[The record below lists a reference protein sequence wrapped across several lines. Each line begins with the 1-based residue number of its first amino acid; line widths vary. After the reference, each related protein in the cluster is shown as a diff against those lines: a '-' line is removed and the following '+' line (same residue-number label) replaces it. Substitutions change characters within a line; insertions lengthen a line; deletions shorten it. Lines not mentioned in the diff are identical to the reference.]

1 VFAVPRTRT
10 YLVRH
15 LAHLIAKYELLLLA
29 AATPFLLFPGMWTPV
44 GLALLAMAWVARRVA
59 TGRISARTAMDVPI
73 ILLLV
78 MTGVSLF
85 PSVDL
90 SLSLNRSCLILLG
103 VALFYGIVNSVHT
116 AWQIHYIGIALVLLG
131 LLIAVI
137 GLLGTDWEIGLLVD
151 IPAVYERLPGP
162 MIRGLPGSG
171 VIEEYDLV
179 NPRVVAGALAIL
191 MPVPLAY
198 LIFGRGRRLRTLSS
212 CTAVAMAAVLLLT
225 QAPQGYLGLAAAL
238 FLIGVW
244 WSRWALIALPLG
256 TSGLIGAWGLLRP
269 HQVLVERLSVETMG
283 TLDFGLGSRI
293 VNGAR
298 GLGMVRDMPFT
309 GIGLNTFPA
318 VDGLYS
324 FGRSHA
330 EHAHNLYIQTAVDMG
345 VLGLVALLAL
355 LAAFA
360 YTVARAY
367 GSPMS
372 RNQRALLIGVC
383 GVVVAWLAYGLL
395 DSITLG
401 HKPGAAVWVA
411 LGLAATTRLQVEV
424 PATTAL
430 PFPPRRGRQWL
441 LVVLIPL
448 VVLAMIVGL
457 TAHKSIGAFWVN
469 LGVMEAHR
477 ALANADSPAS
487 VADHRDASEEY
498 LREAIRWD
506 PSRARAHRLLEWTMS
521 EDVGSKRWPRETL

>member
-1 VFAVPRTRT
+1 
-10 YLVRH
+10 
-15 LAHLIAKYELLLLA
+15 
-29 AATPFLLFPGMWTPV
+29 M
-44 GLALLAMAWVARRVA
+44 
-59 TGRISARTAMDVPI
+59 
-73 ILLLV
+73 
-78 MTGVSLF
+78 
-85 PSVDL
+85 
-90 SLSLNRSCLILLG
+90 
-103 VALFYGIVNSVHT
+103 
-116 AWQIHYIGIALVLLG
+116 
-131 LLIAVI
+131 
-137 GLLGTDWEIGLLVD
+137 
-151 IPAVYERLPGP
+151 
-162 MIRGLPGSG
+162 
-171 VIEEYDLV
+171 
-179 NPRVVAGALAIL
+179 
-191 MPVPLAY
+191 
-198 LIFGRGRRLRTLSS
+198 
-212 CTAVAMAAVLLLT
+212 LLT
-225 QAPQGYLGLAAAL
+225 QAPQGYLGLASAL

-244 WSRWALIALPLG
+244 GSRWVLIALPLG
-256 TSGLIGAWGLLRP
+256 TCGLVGAWGLLRP
-269 HQVLVERLSVETMG
+269 HQVLVERLSAETMD

-330 EHAHNLYIQTAVDMG
+330 EHAHNLYIQTAVDLGM
-345 VLGLVALLAL
+345 LGLVALLAL
-355 LAAFA
+355 LAAIA

-367 GSPMS
+367 RPLMS
-372 RNQRALLIGVC
+372 RNQRALLIGIC
-383 GVVVAWLAYGLL
+383 GSVVAWLAYGLL

-424 PATTAL
+424 PATPAL
-430 PFPPRRGRQWL
+430 PFPPRLSRQWL
-441 LVVLIPL
+441 LLVLTPL
-448 VVLAMIVGL
+448 AVLVMIVGL

-487 VADHRDASEEY
+487 AAEHRDASEEY

-521 EDVGSKRWPRETL
+521 EDIGSRPWPRETL